1 MFTVVITEKE
11 GSERRL
17 TFTEPEVTIGR
28 VPGNDVVLPKGNVSK
43 RHSRIVL
50 KDNRFIVVDL
60 KSTNGTY
67 VNGRKI
73 TSPLVVKEGDKIYV
87 GDFVLTLEGDPDASQ
102 VPSMKQPSL
111 MPEAMADGLNNVPS
125 IVPSG
130 PPPLPSRAPDPMA
143 DDLPAVLRA
152 PTMSSLPAVTS
163 ENARA
168 STEEHNG
175 APITSERASSEQNV
189 VAYAT
194 SAPASDNGRSVPP
207 VLAVQSSIP
216 SPPSSS
222 MPPVASVRPLHA
234 GSRAE
239 PERPVE
245 RAQRDAERPQRDAR
259 RETGAGPLDALLQ
272 DSSVFHVLVER
283 FDRVY
288 VDRGTG
294 LTPHTPAFASP
305 EALLA
310 TIRKLCAEAGVDAS
324 AQHSFDMTLPS
335 GLHVVCVLP
344 AAATDG
350 PLLSLRRRPARS
362 LSLENLSN
370 EGLLDAAH
378 ERALSNAI
386 AHRRAIWVVG
396 PPGSDLSSVVA
407 ALIGSLPAQE
417 RVALFERAPELALG
431 TRSAVC
437 FKISEDGLPTLL
449 ERARHFRPDRLVMHE
464 LREGDL
470 KPALL
475 AFAQRH
481 DGSIGSV
488 EQRSAKEALVAF
500 DRTIGADTVLRAA
513 GVLVEVARNDAGK
526 TRIAAVHQVELGA
539 SGDLVLKPA

>member
-87 GDFVLTLEGDPDASQ
+87 GDFVLTLEGDPAMSAL
-102 VPSMKQPSL
+102 PSSMKQPSL
-111 MPEAMADGLNNVPS
+111 MPEALENSPS
-125 IVPSG
+125 IVPSV

-143 DDLPAVLRA
+143 DDVPAVLRA
-152 PTMSSLPAVTS
+152 PTMSSLPAATS
-163 ENARA
+163 EHARVA
-168 STEEHNG
+168 GDEHTSPPSTG
-175 APITSERASSEQNV
+175 ERAPVEQTNV
-189 VAYAT
+189 VAYAS
-194 SAPASDNGRSVPP
+194 SAPAGDSMRSVPP

-216 SPPSSS
+216 APPSSA
-222 MPPVASVRPLHA
+222 PPVASVRSLHPNTRDT
-234 GSRAE
+234 RAE
-239 PERPVE
+239 PERHV
-245 RAQRDAERPQRDAR
+245 RRD
-259 RETGAGPLDALLQ
+259 TNTGPLDALLE

-283 FDRVY
+283 FDRVF

-294 LTPHTPAFASP
+294 LTAHTPAFASP
-305 EALLA
+305 EALLS
-310 TIRKLCAEAGVDAS
+310 TIRKLCAEAGVDAVTQS
-324 AQHSFDMTLPS
+324 SFDLTLPS

-350 PLLSLRRRPARS
+350 PLLSLRRRPARVTSLES
-362 LSLENLSN
+362 LSSA
-370 EGLLDAAH
+370 GLLDAAQ
-378 ERALSNAI
+378 EKALANAL

-396 PPGSDLSSVVA
+396 PPGSDLASVVA
-407 ALIGSLPAQE
+407 ALVGSLPAAE
-417 RVALFERAPELALG
+417 RVALFERAPELSLG
-431 TRSAVC
+431 ARSAVC
-437 FKISEDGLPTLL
+437 FKMSDDGLGTLL
-449 ERARHFRPDRLVMHE
+449 ERVRHFRPDRLVMHE
-464 LREGDL
+464 LRDVDL

-500 DRTIGADTVLRAA
+500 DRAIGADTVLRAA

-526 TRIAAVHQVELGA
+526 TRVASVQQVELDA
-539 SGDLVLKPA
+539 SGDLVLKAV

>member
-11 GSERRL
+11 GNERRL

-111 MPEAMADGLNNVPS
+111 MPEAMADGLNNIPS
-125 IVPSG
+125 IVPSA

-143 DDLPAVLRA
+143 EDVPAVLRA
-152 PTMSSLPAVTS
+152 PTMSSLPAATS

-168 STEEHNG
+168 GADEANG
-175 APITSERASSEQNV
+175 TPITSERSSSEHV

-194 SAPASDNGRSVPP
+194 GAPSSDNGRSVPP

-222 MPPVASVRPLHA
+222 MPVASVRPLHPSPR
-234 GSRAE
+234 GE
-239 PERPVE
+239 ERS
-245 RAQRDAERPQRDAR
+245 QRDR
-259 RETGAGPLDALLQ
+259 REAATGPLDALLE
-272 DSSVFHVLVER
+272 DSNVFHVLVER

-305 EALLA
+305 EALLG

-324 AQHSFDMTLPS
+324 SQPSFDLTLPS

-350 PLLSLRRRPARS
+350 PLLSLRRRPSRS
-362 LSLENLSN
+362 LSLESLSN
-370 EGLLDAAH
+370 DGLLDASH
-378 ERALSNAI
+378 ERALSSAI
-386 AHRRAIWVVG
+386 AHRRSIWVVG
-396 PPGSDLSSVVA
+396 PPGSDLSTIMA

-437 FKISEDGLPTLL
+437 FKVAEAGSTDGLVTLL

-464 LREGDL
+464 LRESDL

-475 AFAQRH
+475 SFAQRH

-500 DRTIGADTVLRAA
+500 DRAIGADTVLRAA

-526 TRIAAVHQVELGA
+526 TRVAAVHQVELDA

>member
-11 GSERRL
+11 GNERRL

-87 GDFVLTLEGDPDASQ
+87 GDFVLTLEGDPAASA
-102 VPSMKQPSL
+102 VPSSMKQPSL
-111 MPEAMADGLNNVPS
+111 MPEALDGINSASSIAPS
-125 IVPSG
+125 V

-143 DDLPAVLRA
+143 DDVPAVLRA
-152 PTMSSLPAVTS
+152 PTMSSLPAATS
-163 ENARA
+163 EHARA
-168 STEEHNG
+168 DE
-175 APITSERASSEQNV
+175 PTSPPATGERAPVEQTNV
-189 VAYAT
+189 VAYAS
-194 SAPASDNGRSVPP
+194 SAPASDSVRSVPP

-216 SPPSSS
+216 AAPPSAA
-222 MPPVASVRPLHA
+222 PVASVRSLHPNTR
-234 GSRAE
+234 GE
-239 PERPVE
+239 PERHV
-245 RAQRDAERPQRDAR
+245 RRDGP
-259 RETGAGPLDALLQ
+259 TGPLDALLE

-294 LTPHTPAFASP
+294 LSAHTPAFASP

-324 AQHSFDMTLPS
+324 AQSSYDLTLPS
-335 GLHVVCVLP
+335 GLHVVCILP

-350 PLLSLRRRPARS
+350 PLLSLRRRPARVT
-362 LSLENLSN
+362 SLEALSG
-370 EGLLDAAH
+370 EGLLEAAH
-378 ERALSNAI
+378 ERALTSAL

-396 PPGSDLSSVVA
+396 PPGSDLASVVA
-407 ALIGSLPAQE
+407 ALIGSLPKE
-417 RVALFERAPELALG
+417 DRVALFERAPELALG
-431 TRSAVC
+431 ARSAVC
-437 FKISEDGLPTLL
+437 FKMSEDGVGILL
-449 ERARHFRPDRLVMHE
+449 DRVRHFRPDRLVMHE
-464 LREGDL
+464 LRDVDL
-470 KPALL
+470 KPSLL

-500 DRTIGADTVLRAA
+500 DRAIGADTVLRAA
-513 GVLVEVARNDAGK
+513 GVIVEVARNDAGK
-526 TRIAAVHQVELGA
+526 ARVSGVHQVELDA
-539 SGDLVLKPA
+539 SGDLVLKPAAG

>member
-87 GDFVLTLEGDPDASQ
+87 GDFVLTLEGDPAMSAL
-102 VPSMKQPSL
+102 PSSMKQPSL
-111 MPEAMADGLNNVPS
+111 MPEALENSPS
-125 IVPSG
+125 IVPSV

-143 DDLPAVLRA
+143 DDVPAVLRA
-152 PTMSSLPAVTS
+152 PTMSSLPAATS
-163 ENARA
+163 EHARVA
-168 STEEHNG
+168 GDEHTSPPSTG
-175 APITSERASSEQNV
+175 ERAPVEQTNV
-189 VAYAT
+189 VAYAS
-194 SAPASDNGRSVPP
+194 SAPAGDSMRSVPP

-216 SPPSSS
+216 APPSTA
-222 MPPVASVRPLHA
+222 PPVASVRSLHPNT
-234 GSRAE
+234 RAE
-239 PERPVE
+239 PERH
-245 RAQRDAERPQRDAR
+245 AR
-259 RETGAGPLDALLQ
+259 RDTNAGPLDALLE

-283 FDRVY
+283 FDRVF

-294 LTPHTPAFASP
+294 LTAHSPAFASP
-305 EALLA
+305 EALLS
-310 TIRKLCAEAGVDAS
+310 TIRKLCAEAGVDAVTQS
-324 AQHSFDMTLPS
+324 SFDLTLPS

-350 PLLSLRRRPARS
+350 PLLSLRRRPARAISLES
-362 LSLENLSN
+362 LSS
-370 EGLLDAAH
+370 EGLLDAAQ
-378 ERALSNAI
+378 EKALTNALG
-386 AHRRAIWVVG
+386 HRRAIWVVG
-396 PPGSDLSSVVA
+396 PPGCDLASVVA
-407 ALIGSLPAQE
+407 ALIGSLPPQE

-431 TRSAVC
+431 ARSAVC
-437 FKISEDGLPTLL
+437 FKVSDDGVGILL

-464 LREGDL
+464 LRDVDL
-470 KPALL
+470 KASLL

-500 DRTIGADTVLRAA
+500 DRAIGADTVLRAV
-513 GVLVEVARNDAGK
+513 GVLVEVARNEAGK
-526 TRIAAVHQVELGA
+526 TRVASVHQVELDA
-539 SGDLVLKPA
+539 SGDLVLKSI